1 MARNDAEVNVGANGT
16 AFTKTMAELTKS
28 CDTMANSITARLA
41 RMGGAWE
48 AVKGRMQELRALG
61 GMMMQPVI
69 DSVQKAAAQE
79 QLQVAF
85 EVLLKGEEQALNFLE
100 QLNEYAAKTP
110 YSIDSISASAKTLLS
125 MTALSGDEALAV
137 IKQLGDVSAMTGK
150 DLNELAQLY
159 AKAVNTGVDNVI
171 VKQLANAGFDL
182 KGYIAQIQG
191 ISYEEVGE
199 KISKGVVGIE
209 HLNAALKLATAEGG
223 KFFKGTSRLAETA
236 AGKWST
242 LTDNINQA
250 MMRFGEGVLP
260 ALKPAMDAI
269 TEAIQQAVPA
279 VAALGEM
286 FGDWLGAKVQDDVI
300 PAIQDMVLHLPMVKK
315 QILEAADS
323 VGRLVEILLAVPNAI
338 NATKRGIG
346 KLTSAVSI
354 YFTGPNGMSW
364 GESWKAAEG
373 LMKQEEAGR
382 KQEAKDEQAAMQRM
396 IDNYQEKVK
405 LRKEEA
411 AARDKANA
419 DRAAAAAE
427 ALEGTKKQA
436 AADTAAAEAEKARLA
451 AEKKALEDNA
461 KAYEEYLKK
470 KTAWEA
476 RDADKARGKKDIG
489 RQEWELR
496 QEAFNRGIAGEVS
509 PDSIRVKMDEL
520 AEAGAKTNEKE
531 IEALQRLLDNWDAL
545 TEAKRRYQQ
554 QRADDEA
561 ELRIQALHAV
571 GDEQAAKLAQ
581 ERYDFEKRTRE
592 LREGGMGAASAAQQA
607 ALEAEIR
614 QANEMRQKIQNARV
628 EFIQSSQA
636 GVGGGGVSIRVGE
649 SQLEEARKHT
659 QTLDSIYS
667 FLCRMPLTTE
677 AVLG

>member
-1 MARNDAEVNVGANGT
+1 MAKNDAEINVGANGE
-16 AFTKTMAELTKS
+16 AFTKEMAKLAKNT
-28 CDTMANSITARLA
+28 DTMANSITARLA
-41 RMGGAWE
+41 RLGGAWQ
-48 AVKGRMQELRALG
+48 AIKGPLDKLG
-61 GMMMQPVI
+61 NIGKSVFTGI
-69 DSVQKAAAQE
+69 SDSIEKAAAQE
-79 QLQVAF
+79 TLQVAF
-85 EVLLKGEEQALNFLE
+85 GVLLKGEEQALNFLE

-199 KISKGVVGIE
+199 KISKGVIGIE
-209 HLNAALKLATAEGG
+209 HFNAALKLATAEGG
-223 KFFKGTSRLAETA
+223 KFYEGTGRLAETA

-242 LTDNINQA
+242 MMDNVSQA
-250 MMRFGEGVLP
+250 MTRFGEGVLP
-260 ALKPAMDAI
+260 SLKPAMDAI

-279 VAALGEM
+279 VAALGEQL
-286 FGDWLGAKVQDDVI
+286 GVWLGGKVQDDAI
-300 PAIQDMVLHLPMVKK
+300 PALQGLVLQLPMIKK
-315 QILEAADS
+315 QILEAADK
-323 VGRLVEILLAVPNAI
+323 VGDFVDTIMKIPNAVLS
-338 NATKRGIG
+338 AQRFLG
-346 KLTSAVSI
+346 KLTSALSI
-354 YFTGPNGMSW
+354 YSATDSDL
-364 GESWKAAEG
+364 ESSWKQAEQI
-373 LMKQEEAGR
+373 MRQEERAR
-382 KQEAKDEQAAMQRM
+382 EEEAKAEQEHLQAM
-396 IDNYQEKVK
+396 IDGYNERVEQ
-405 LRKEEA
+405 RKKEA
-411 AARDKANA
+411 AARDAANA
-419 DRAAAAAE
+419 ATAE
-427 ALEGTKKQA
+427 SNAEKLEATKKQL
-436 AADTAAAEAEKARLA
+436 AAETALAEQKKADAA
-451 AEKKALEDNA
+451 AEKKAIEDNA
-461 KAYEEYLKK
+461 KAYEDYLKK

-476 RDADKARGKKDIG
+476 RDADKTRGKKDIG

-496 QEAFNRGIAGEVS
+496 QEAFTRGIAGEVS
-509 PDSIRVKMDEL
+509 PDSIRAKMDEL

-531 IEALQRLLDNWDAL
+531 IEALQRLLDNWVAL

-571 GDEQAAKLAQ
+571 GDEQAAKAAQ
-581 ERYDFEKRTRE
+581 ERYEIEKRTRE

-614 QANEMRQKIQNARV
+614 KANEMRQKIQNARV
-628 EFIQSSQA
+628 EFIQSSHA

-667 FLCRMPLTTE
+667 FLCRMPLTTA